1 MSKRENIEDAIVF
14 IVLGLTA
21 FCIFR
26 FYGLL

>member
-14 IVLGLTA
+14 IILGLVT

-26 FYGLL
+26 AYGIL